1 MNTKPIFGLM
11 LGLTMLAGAWSA
23 SAQERAARSVH
34 LGYQAPRVE
43 AFYTE
48 MTIDQTTPGSYFM
61 AAGFDTGYMGIQ
73 DLGHGR
79 QIALFSVW
87 DDHKEMD
94 RNAVPEERRAQVLY
108 QGTNVYV
115 GRFGGEGTG
124 LQSKLDF
131 TWQTGAVYRFFVT
144 GRPASNRTEYA
155 GYIRGPGMT
164 NWFQMA
170 AFSTIT
176 GGKRLGGLH
185 SFVED
190 FRRNGESATKIRR
203 ARYFNQWALLQ
214 DGTWKE
220 LTRATFTADGSKSLA
235 IDAGVTDGSF
245 YLQNGG
251 GTTMTSELWKP
262 IDRPARGE
270 AARPKDLPI

>member
-1 MNTKPIFGLM
+1 MRLHRTITLV
-11 LGLTMLAGAWSA
+11 TTAALAAVA
-23 SAQERAARSVH
+23 HAQERAARSIH
-34 LGYQAPRVE
+34 LGYEAPRVD
-43 AFYTE
+43 AFYVE
-48 MTIDQTTPGSYFM
+48 MTVEQTTPGSYFM

-87 DDHKEMD
+87 DDAKEMNRD
-94 RNAVPEERRAQVLY
+94 AVPAERRAQVLH

-124 LQSKLDF
+124 LQSKLNF
-131 TWQTGAVYRFFVT
+131 TWKTGEVYRFLVT

-155 GYIRGPGMT
+155 GYIRGPDMT

-190 FRRNGESATKIRR
+190 FRRDGDSATRIRR
-203 ARYFNQWALLQ
+203 ARYANQWALLK
-214 DGTWKE
+214 DGTWRE
-220 LTRATFTADGSKSLA
+220 LTRATFTADGSKSLQ
-235 IDAGVTDGSF
+235 IDAGVADGAF

-251 GTTMTSELWKP
+251 ETQMTSPLWKP
-262 IDRPARGE
+262 IDRPAIGGTKPPIE
-270 AARPKDLPI
+270 LPI